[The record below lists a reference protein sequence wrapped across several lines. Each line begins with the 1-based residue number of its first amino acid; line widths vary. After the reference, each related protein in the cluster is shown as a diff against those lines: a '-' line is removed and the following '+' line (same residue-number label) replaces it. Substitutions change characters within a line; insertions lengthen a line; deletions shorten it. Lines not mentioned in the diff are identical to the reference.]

1 MLYDNSMKLL
11 TFLNTLSFWDS
22 QTPRVSILFLIE
34 AFWLFTLIIMFLHNP
49 RFTKHPLLLILLEC
63 FSALRIAL
71 SLIQKRHIPFSN
83 VLPPTLYS
91 ARTRFCSSII
101 WCEFRNWKILL
112 CWTVYFPLGWKK
124 STNAID
130 WLQRCYNMKR
140 IVGVGDWMIF
150 TRCYLLVLVYCINC
164 IYENTW
170 WTIVPLNSRV
180 VCM

>member
-1 MLYDNSMKLL
+1 MCSFNLCKTSTGLQPPPFLFAAGLIQTMARIDFPTSLVLNNKVCSQITLYDNSMKLL

-83 VLPPTLYS
+83 VLPPAVYS
-91 ARTRFCSSII
+91 ARTRFCSSLI
-101 WCEFRNWKILL
+101 
-112 CWTVYFPLGWKK
+112 
-124 STNAID
+124 
-130 WLQRCYNMKR
+130 
-140 IVGVGDWMIF
+140 
-150 TRCYLLVLVYCINC
+150 
-164 IYENTW
+164 
-170 WTIVPLNSRV
+170 
-180 VCM
+180 